1 MPTASHGED
10 PGAADLRRDLT
21 DAQERLRATGE
32 VLQALGRSGSGLDDV
47 FRTVVHSA
55 KRLCHGEAAQVHLY
69 EQGAYRLAWHS
80 GLTDEFRA
88 FMAEHPIVANRATL
102 VGRVGLDRRTQQIA
116 DVLADP
122 EYQRTDAQRLGRFRS
137 IIGAPM
143 LLDGEVVGVLSVW
156 RTRVAPFSERAAD
169 LLTDFATQAA
179 IAVRT
184 IGLVRDLEAGGAAL
198 ATKVDQLEA
207 LAAVG
212 EVVSSSLDL
221 DEVLTTIVTHA
232 VALSGTDG
240 GSILEF
246 DPEQAE
252 FRVRAAFGTSAEVL
266 KSLRGIRLGL
276 NDSLVGRAARE
287 RAPLQVAD
295 LATGA
300 DDAHLRTLRDAGWRS
315 LVAIPMVRQ
324 DQVVG
329 ALVVRRRTPG
339 EVEPEIC
346 DFLQTFASQS
356 SLAIA
361 NAQLYRRLEQK
372 SAELAVVSQHKS
384 EFLASMSHE
393 LRTPLNAIIGFS
405 EVLLERMFGDLNPRQ
420 DEYLR
425 DIHSSGR
432 HLLALLNDI
441 LDLSKVEA
449 GQMVLDVA
457 PVDVRA
463 LLEGCVGFVRERAQR
478 HGLTL
483 TVEVDADVT
492 QVEADELRLRQV
504 VLNLLT
510 NAVKFTPDGGRVT
523 VRAYRDGDEVAV
535 TVTDT
540 GVGIADVD
548 RDRIFESF
556 QQGGRAPGA
565 QEGTGLGLTL
575 TRRIV
580 HLHGGRMWLLSE
592 EGRGST
598 FGFALPDEVRAE
610 VASPVVGRVPGSGS
624 VLVVED
630 DRPSQDLMTIL
641 LADQGLGVDVVP
653 TGEEAL
659 ERLSSALPDAVVLD
673 IQLPG
678 IDGWE
683 VLSRMKG
690 DPVTARVP
698 VVVVSILD
706 ERGRG
711 ASLGAEEYL
720 VKPVTRDQLV
730 SALGRAGVLGPPGLA
745 GSRIGAAECAGGR
758 PWPVSGS
765 WWSRTMR

>member
-1 MPTASHGED
+1 MATVPHTDD
-10 PGAADLRRDLT
+10 PGATDLRRALN

-32 VLQALGRSGSGLDDV
+32 VLQALGRSGSDLDDV
-47 FRTVVHSA
+47 FRTVVRSA
-55 KRLCHGEAAQVHLY
+55 QRLCRGDAAQLHLY
-69 EQGAYRLAWHS
+69 EGGAYRLAWHS
-80 GLTDEFRA
+80 GLTDEYRA
-88 FMAEHPIVANRATL
+88 FMAEHPIVADRATL
-102 VGRVGLDRRTQQIA
+102 VGRVGLDRHTQQID

-122 EYQRTDAQRLGRFRS
+122 EYRRTDAQRLGRFRT

-143 LLDGEVVGVLSVW
+143 LLGGEVVGVLSVW
-156 RTRVAPFSERAAD
+156 RTQVAPFSERAAD

-184 IGLVRDLEAGGAAL
+184 VGLVRDLEAGGSAL

-212 EVVSSSLDL
+212 EAVSSSLDL

-246 DPEQAE
+246 DPELGQ
-252 FRVRAAFGTSAEVL
+252 FQVRAAFGTSPEVL
-266 KSLRGIRLGL
+266 DSLRGIRLGL
-276 NDSLVGRAARE
+276 HDTLVGRAARE
-287 RAPLQVAD
+287 RVPLQVVD
-295 LATGA
+295 LAVDSG
-300 DDAHLRTLRDAGWRS
+300 DVHLRTLRDAGWRS

-324 DQVVG
+324 DQIVG

-339 EVEPEIC
+339 EVDPETC
-346 DFLQTFASQS
+346 EFLQTFASQS
-356 SLAIA
+356 SLALG

-405 EVLLERMFGDLNPRQ
+405 EVLLERMFGDLTDRQ

-449 GQMVLDVA
+449 GQMVLDITS
-457 PVDVRA
+457 VDIRT
-463 LLEGCVGFVRERAQR
+463 LLDGCVGFVRERAQR
-478 HGLTL
+478 HGLTV
-483 TVEVDADVT
+483 TVDVADDAA
-492 QVEADELRLRQV
+492 QVEGDDLRLRQV

-510 NAVKFTPDGGRVT
+510 NAVKFTPDGGRVS
-523 VRAYRDGDEVAV
+523 VRAYRDGDEVAI

-540 GVGIADVD
+540 GVGVPEAD

-556 QQGGRAPGA
+556 QQGGRAPGT

-580 HLHGGRMWLLSE
+580 HLHHGRMWLTST
-592 EGRGST
+592 EGQGST
-598 FGFALPDEVRAE
+598 FGFAIPHRRRAE
-610 VASPVVGRVPGSGS
+610 GSATVTEEADGSGF

-630 DRPSQDLMTIL
+630 DRPSRDLMTIL
-641 LADQGLGVDVVP
+641 LADQDLAVEVVP
-653 TGEEAL
+653 TGEQAL
-659 ERLSSALPDAVVLD
+659 ERLAVARPSAMVLD
-673 IQLPG
+673 IGLPG
-678 IDGWE
+678 MDGWE
-683 VLSRMKG
+683 VLSRVKG
-690 DPVTARVP
+690 DPGMAQVP

-706 ERGRG
+706 ERSRG
-711 ASLGAEEYL
+711 IALGADEYL

-730 SALGRAGVLGPPGLA
+730 TALSRAGALQPPSA
-745 GSRIGAAECAGGR
+745 RGR
-758 PWPVSGS
+758 SSDHQRAPGVIHDG
-765 WWSRTMR
+765 

>member
-1 MPTASHGED
+1 MPTARHTDD
-10 PGAADLRRDLT
+10 PGATDLRRDLN
-21 DAQERLRATGE
+21 DAQQRLRATGE
-32 VLQALGRSGSGLDDV
+32 VLQALGRSGSDLDDV
-47 FRTVVHSA
+47 FRTVVRSA
-55 KRLCHGEAAQVHLY
+55 QRLCRGDAAQLHLY
-69 EQGAYRLAWHS
+69 EGGAYRLAWHS

-88 FMAEHPIVANRATL
+88 FVAEHPAVADRATL

-122 EYQRTDAQRLGRFRS
+122 EYRLTDAQRLGRFRT

-143 LLDGEVVGVLSVW
+143 LLGGEVVGVLSVW
-156 RTRVAPFSERAAD
+156 RTQVAPFSERAAD

-184 IGLVRDLEAGGAAL
+184 VGLVRDLEAGGIAL

-212 EVVSSSLDL
+212 DTVSSSLDL

-232 VALSGTDG
+232 VALSGADG

-246 DPEQAE
+246 DAELGE
-252 FRVRAAFGTSAEVL
+252 FRVRAAYGTSPEVL
-266 KSLRGIRLGL
+266 ESLRGIRLGL
-276 NDSLVGRAARE
+276 HDTLVGRAARE
-287 RAPLQVAD
+287 RVPLQVAD
-295 LATGA
+295 LERDSG
-300 DDAHLRTLRDAGWRS
+300 DAHLRTLRDAGWRS

-324 DQVVG
+324 DQIVG

-339 EVEPEIC
+339 EVDPETC
-346 DFLQTFASQS
+346 EFLETFASQS
-356 SLAIA
+356 SLAIG
-361 NAQLYRRLEQK
+361 NAQLYRRLQQK

-405 EVLLERMFGDLNPRQ
+405 EVLLERMFGDLNDRQ

-425 DIHSSGR
+425 DIHTSGR

-449 GQMVLDVA
+449 GQMVLDITS
-457 PVDVRA
+457 VDIRT
-463 LLEGCVGFVRERAQR
+463 LLDGCVGFVRERAQR
-478 HGLTL
+478 HGLTV
-483 TVEVDADVT
+483 TVEVAEDAAQVDAD
-492 QVEADELRLRQV
+492 DLRLRQV

-510 NAVKFTPDGGRVT
+510 NAVKFTPDGGRVS
-523 VRAYRDGDEVAV
+523 VRAYRDADEIAV

-540 GVGIADVD
+540 GVGVPEAD

-580 HLHGGRMWLLSE
+580 HLHGGRMWLDSG
-592 EGRGST
+592 EGQGST
-598 FGFALPDEVRAE
+598 FGFAIPDARRAE
-610 VASPVVGRVPGSGS
+610 PTTSHFEEAGSSGF

-641 LADQGLGVDVVP
+641 LADQDLAVEVVP
-653 TGEEAL
+653 TGEQAL
-659 ERLSSALPDAVVLD
+659 ERLSVARPDAVVLD
-673 IQLPG
+673 IGLPG

-683 VLSRMKG
+683 VLSRIKG
-690 DPVTARVP
+690 DPVTAQVP

-706 ERGRG
+706 ERSRG
-711 ASLGAEEYL
+711 IALGADEYI
-720 VKPVTRDQLV
+720 VKPVTRDHLV
-730 SALGRAGVLGPPGLA
+730 IALGRAGVLGPRGSQGSGPGDQSA
-745 GSRIGAAECAGGR
+745 PGVIHDR
-758 PWPVSGS
+758 
-765 WWSRTMR
+765 

>member
-1 MPTASHGED
+1 MPTARYIDD
-10 PGAADLRRDLT
+10 PGATDLRRDLK

-32 VLQALGRSGSGLDDV
+32 VLQALGRSGSDLDDV
-47 FRTVVHSA
+47 FRTVVRSA
-55 KRLCHGEAAQVHLY
+55 QRLCRGDAAQLHLY
-69 EQGAYRLAWHS
+69 ERGAYRLAWHS
-80 GLTDEFRA
+80 GLSDEYRA
-88 FMAEHPIVANRATL
+88 FMAEHPIVADRATL

-122 EYQRTDAQRLGRFRS
+122 EYRRTDAQRLGRFRT

-143 LLDGEVVGVLSVW
+143 LLGGEVVGVLSVW
-156 RTRVAPFSERAAD
+156 RTQVAPFSERAAD

-184 IGLVRDLEAGGAAL
+184 VGLVRDLEAGGAAL

-212 EVVSSSLDL
+212 EAVSSSLDL

-246 DPEQAE
+246 DPELGQ
-252 FRVRAAFGTSAEVL
+252 FRVRAAFGTSPEVL
-266 KSLRGIRLGL
+266 ESLRGIRLGL
-276 NDSLVGRAARE
+276 HDTLVGRAARE
-287 RAPLQVAD
+287 RVPLQVAD
-295 LATGA
+295 LALDSG
-300 DDAHLRTLRDAGWRS
+300 DAHLRTLRDAGWRS

-324 DQVVG
+324 DQIVG

-339 EVEPEIC
+339 EVDPETC
-346 DFLQTFASQS
+346 EFLETFASQS
-356 SLAIA
+356 SLAIG

-425 DIHSSGR
+425 DIHSSGH

-449 GQMVLDVA
+449 GQMVLDIA
-457 PVDVRA
+457 SVDLRP
-463 LLEGCVGFVRERAQR
+463 LLDGCVGFVRERALR
-478 HGLTL
+478 HGLTV
-483 TVEVDADVT
+483 TVEVEDDTA

-510 NAVKFTPDGGRVT
+510 NAVKFTPDGGRVS
-523 VRAYRDGDEVAV
+523 VRAYRDGDEVAI

-540 GVGIADVD
+540 GIGVPEAD

-556 QQGGRAPGA
+556 QQGGRTPGA

-580 HLHGGRMWLLSE
+580 DLHGGRMWLTSS

-598 FGFALPDEVRAE
+598 FGLAIPH
-610 VASPVVGRVPGSGS
+610 GRQVEATTSVTSTAGSSGF

-641 LADQGLGVDVVP
+641 LADQDLAVEVVP
-653 TGEEAL
+653 TGEQAL
-659 ERLSSALPDAVVLD
+659 ERLSVARPNAVVLD
-673 IQLPG
+673 IGLPG

-683 VLSRMKG
+683 VLARIKG
-690 DPVTARVP
+690 DPVTAQVP
-698 VVVVSILD
+698 VLVVSILD
-706 ERGRG
+706 ERARG
-711 ASLGAEEYL
+711 IALGADEYI
-720 VKPVTRDQLV
+720 VKPVTRDHLV
-730 SALGRAGVLGPPGLA
+730 SALGRVGVLQPS
-745 GSRIGAAECAGGR
+745 GSRSTD
-758 PWPVSGS
+758 SGHQS
-765 WWSRTMR
+765 APGVIHDG

>member
-1 MPTASHGED
+1 MPSASPGHD
-10 PGAADLRRDLT
+10 PGAEDLRRDLK

-32 VLQALGRSGSGLDDV
+32 VLQALGRSGSDLEDV
-47 FRTVVHSA
+47 LGTVVRSA
-55 KRLCHGEAAQVHLY
+55 QSLCRGDAAQLHLF
-69 EQGAYRLAWHS
+69 EGGSYRLAWHS
-80 GLTDEFRA
+80 GLSDEFRA
-88 FMAEHPIVANRATL
+88 FVAEHPIVADRATL

-122 EYQRTDAQRLGRFRS
+122 EYQRTDMQRLGRFRS
-137 IIGAPM
+137 IIGSPM

-184 IGLVRDLEAGGAAL
+184 VGLVRDLEAGGAAL

-207 LAAVG
+207 LGAVG
-212 EVVSSSLDL
+212 EAVSSSLDL

-246 DPEQAE
+246 DPELAE

-266 KSLRGIRLGL
+266 ESLRGIRLGL
-276 NDSLVGRAARE
+276 HDTLVGRAALE

-324 DQVVG
+324 DQIVG

-339 EVEPEIC
+339 VVDQETCE
-346 DFLQTFASQS
+346 FLQTFASQS

-372 SAELAVVSQHKS
+372 GAELAVVSQHKS

-425 DIHSSGR
+425 DIHSSGK

-449 GQMVLDVA
+449 GQMVLDIA
-457 PVDVRA
+457 SVDIRA
-463 LLEGCVGFVRERAQR
+463 LLQGCVGFVRERAQR
-478 HGLTL
+478 HGLSIA
-483 TVEVDADVT
+483 VEVDGDVA

-510 NAVKFTPDGGRVT
+510 NAVKFTPDGGRIT
-523 VRAYRDGDEVAV
+523 VHASRDGDEIAI

-540 GVGIADVD
+540 GVGVPEAD

-556 QQGGRAPGA
+556 QQGGRSPGA

-575 TRRIV
+575 SRRIV
-580 HLHGGRMWLLSE
+580 HLHGGRMWVVSDT
-592 EGRGST
+592 GRGST
-598 FGFALPDEVRAE
+598 FGFTIPARPRSGAASSLPGAAGD
-610 VASPVVGRVPGSGS
+610 SGV

-630 DRPSQDLMTIL
+630 DRPSQELMSIL
-641 LADQGLGVDVVP
+641 LMDQGFQVEVVP
-653 TGEEAL
+653 TGEQAL
-659 ERLSSALPDAVVLD
+659 ERVRDHVPAAVVLD

-683 VLSRMKG
+683 VLSRIKA
-690 DPVTARVP
+690 DAATARLP
-698 VVVVSILD
+698 IVVVSILD

-711 ASLGAEEYL
+711 IALGADDYI
-720 VKPVTRDQLV
+720 VKPVTREVLV
-730 SALGRAGVLGPPGLA
+730 PALRRVGVLSSVVP
-745 GSRIGAAECAGGR
+745 GAAGQPQGPRGADSPPQPGGSPHDR
-758 PWPVSGS
+758 
-765 WWSRTMR
+765 